1 MSGRFLPER
10 EAAARLGVPPSML
23 KAMIKNGEIG
33 AVKKGPLMMVSVS
46 DIDDLLDQKQGRMA
60 GDMTMPEVRSLDEFK
75 QNLVRALDDTVV
87 KQALQRCIGGP
98 GFREQFLQALDLPE
112 VKEKLSK
119 IRKK

>member
-10 EAAARLGVPPSML
+10 EAAARLGVPLSML

-33 AVKKGPLMMVSVS
+33 AVKKGRTMMVSVS
-46 DIDDLLDQKQGRMA
+46 DIDALLAQKQGRMA
-60 GDMTMPEVRSLDEFK
+60 GDLTVPEVRSLDEFK

-98 GFREQFLQALDLPE
+98 GFRDQFLEALDLPE
-112 VKEKLSK
+112 VQEKLAG
-119 IRKK
+119 IRKR